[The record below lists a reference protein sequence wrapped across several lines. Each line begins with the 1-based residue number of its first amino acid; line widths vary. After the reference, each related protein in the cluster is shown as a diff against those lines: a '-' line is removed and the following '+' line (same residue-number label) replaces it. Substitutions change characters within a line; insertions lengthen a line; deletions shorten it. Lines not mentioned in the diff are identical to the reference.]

1 MVTAENME
9 VEEVVEVGEDAFPQ
23 SKKIRLVVMPDAE
36 AGARHGKGDG
46 DSSEQAASVLLYS
59 NSGQLVRAEIVV
71 DSLNENIIAVP
82 LGTDLTDFAK
92 KSKSP
97 QHSEDGAEV
106 LRILETPG
114 QTPKKPKN
122 SPVLMVRTL
131 QSQAAQSNTIVTK
144 LSTSPGHARQKQ
156 GSHDNTSKT
165 LNSEVSARSQFKS
178 NTVNKILTATATDTQ
193 QRSHH
198 NDLPSTKVAVPAVE
212 VKSQLSGF
220 SEENLP
226 AFTSAIDKTASQGSI
241 GEEESSSPTT
251 VIMRLNSLDGLE
263 LDPVFQATDN
273 LAETNSESGINKSEG
288 LAVEEVQV
296 DLQSSAAG
304 QVEANNG
311 SVNQSWFT
319 SREDKAM
326 LRWRGHAWRQGMW
339 SREETDLLQHNI
351 EQYCAQRGVS
361 DPGSVIFK
369 MSKEERS
376 GFYRVIARGLN
387 RPLFSI
393 YRRVIRLYDNHNHIG
408 KYSSEE
414 VSKLRELHVKHGNN
428 WQAIAAHLGRSAASV
443 KDRCRLL
450 NEHCNR
456 GTWSPDEEDRLAAA
470 VYDLAQVLPGEQVT
484 SGISWSE
491 VARRVRTRSEK
502 QCRTKW
508 LNYLNWKRTSGVEWS
523 KADDVQL
530 ICRLSVCGAGD
541 ESQVDWT
548 ALARVWP
555 ACRSPHWLRGKWW
568 NLKRRLPPS
577 VQELGLSDMCQHLY
591 NQQSLSLLQS
601 TLVELPATFLNSSN
615 PTSPAH
621 SALSEGKS
629 PSPLVS
635 TQQDCVDLSV
645 STVKLCIPAANF
657 SHIINPD
664 DNEEDFHSRLNGL
677 VQSALLSH
685 GVQVRSCN
693 SASEVVVSES
703 TDTQTQEHFLSTA
716 SQLADSLA
724 SSPPSSDKNS
734 RAIVVE
740 AVEDSLPLHLS
751 AVSRAGVGRASL
763 LGHGG
768 LGGGVKEE
776 DILSDSEGGH
786 TTTLDPSS
794 PVVSSKLILNDPI
807 LSVSGEPLG
816 GEEGLQADPDDSHIC
831 TGLAGD

>member
-1 MVTAENME
+1 M
-9 VEEVVEVGEDAFPQ
+9 EVVEVGEEALSQ
-23 SKKIRLVVMPDAE
+23 HKKIRLVVASDAE
-36 AGARHGKGDG
+36 GARSSKGDV
-46 DSSEQAASVLLYS
+46 DASEQATTVLLYS
-59 NSGQLVRAEIVV
+59 SSGHLVRAEIMV

-82 LGTDLTDFAK
+82 LGTDLSDLAK

-97 QHSEDGAEV
+97 ELSDDSRSEV
-106 LRILETPG
+106 LKILDTPG
-114 QTPKKPKN
+114 PTPKKMK
-122 SPVLMVRTL
+122 SSSLLMVRTA
-131 QSQAAQSNTIVTK
+131 QAPAAQCNALATK
-144 LSTSPGHARQKQ
+144 HTRLKQ
-156 GSHDNTSKT
+156 GTHYASATTKT
-165 LNSEVSARSQFKS
+165 LLSEVPGRAQSKASALC
-178 NTVNKILTATATDTQ
+178 TKILMASDTQ
-193 QRSHH
+193 QQSLQE
-198 NDLPSTKVAVPAVE
+198 DLPPSSKVAMPVVE

-220 SEENLP
+220 SEESLP
-226 AFTSAIDKTASQGSI
+226 AFTSAIDKTASQGSL
-241 GEEESSSPTT
+241 GEDESGSPQA
-251 VIMRLNSLDGLE
+251 VMMRLNSLGGLE
-263 LDPVFQATDN
+263 LEPVFQTTEALTE
-273 LAETNSESGINKSEG
+273 AHSENVTKSED
-288 LAVEEVQV
+288 LDVDEVQL
-296 DLQSSAAG
+296 DLQSSSAY

-311 SVNQSWFT
+311 TVNQSWFT

-339 SREETDLLQHNI
+339 SKEETDLLQQNI
-351 EQYCAQRGVS
+351 EEYCAQRGVS

-393 YRRVIRLYDNHNHIG
+393 YRRVIRIYDNHNHIG

-491 VARRVRTRSEK
+491 VAGRVRTRSEK

-577 VQELGLSDMCQHLY
+577 VQDLTLSDMCQHLY
-591 NQQSLSLLQS
+591 NLQSISLRQS
-601 TLVELPATFLNSSN
+601 TLVELPATFLNSS
-615 PTSPAH
+615 SPSLSAH
-621 SALSEGKS
+621 SPLSESKA
-629 PSPLVS
+629 PSPLELN
-635 TQQDCVDLSV
+635 QQDCVDLSV

-657 SHIINPD
+657 SHIINTD
-664 DNEEDFHSRLNGL
+664 DDEDEEDFHSRLNGL
-677 VQSALLSH
+677 MQSALVSH
-685 GVQVRSCN
+685 GVQVRGGDC
-693 SASEVVVSES
+693 ASDLAVAEAS
-703 TDTQTQEHFLSTA
+703 DTHSHQHFLATS
-716 SQLADSLA
+716 SQLADPSLA
-724 SSPPSSDKNS
+724 SSSPNKNS
-734 RAIVVE
+734 HAIVIE
-740 AVEDSLPLHLS
+740 AVEDPLHLHLS
-751 AVSRAGVGRASL
+751 AVSRDSVGQASL
-763 LGHGG
+763 LHHA
-768 LGGGVKEE
+768 VKEE

-786 TTTLDPSS
+786 TAMLDPSS

>member
-1 MVTAENME
+1 ME

-23 SKKIRLVVMPDAE
+23 SKKIRLVVVPDAE
-36 AGARHGKGDG
+36 GARNGKGDMDAG
-46 DSSEQAASVLLYS
+46 EQAASVLLYS
-59 NSGQLVRAEIVV
+59 NSGQLVRAEIMV

-82 LGTDLTDFAK
+82 LGTDLTDFTK

-97 QHSEDGAEV
+97 QHSEDGPEV

-114 QTPKKPKN
+114 QTPKKPKS
-122 SPVLMVRTL
+122 SPVLMVRTV
-131 QSQAAQSNTIVTK
+131 QTQAAQSNATVTK
-144 LSTSPGHARQKQ
+144 LSTSSGHIRQKQ
-156 GSHDNTSKT
+156 VTHDTISKT
-165 LNSEVSARSQFKS
+165 LLHSEVSARPQSKT
-178 NTVNKILTATATDTQ
+178 NTVNKILIATDAQ

-198 NDLPSTKVAVPAVE
+198 DDLLPSTKVAVPAVE

-241 GEEESSSPTT
+241 GEEESGSPTT

-263 LDPVFQATDN
+263 LDPVFQATET
-273 LAETNSESGINKSEG
+273 LAETNSESGMNKSEG
-288 LAVEEVQV
+288 LGVEEVQV
-296 DLQSSAAG
+296 DLQSSTAG

-484 SGISWSE
+484 SGISWGE

-568 NLKRRLPPS
+568 NLKRRLSPS

-601 TLVELPATFLNSSN
+601 TLVELPATFLNSSSQ
-615 PTSPAH
+615 TSPAH
-621 SALSEGKS
+621 SSLSEGKS
-629 PSPLVS
+629 PSPLGS

-657 SHIINPD
+657 SHIINSD

-703 TDTQTQEHFLSTA
+703 ADTQTQEHFLSTS

-724 SSPPSSDKNS
+724 SSSPPSDKNS